1 MTDDGSADPAL
12 VAALDAWRG
21 APGPGTTAQVL
32 AALASARVFAAITA
46 TSTAEH
52 VEEGTG
58 LRAESSAEMALV
70 TLVAGAERALPVFT
84 STAAL
89 RRWRLDARPVPV
101 PGDAVCLAALEQGAT
116 TLLVDLDHAVT
127 GDALR
132 DLARGYVPV
141 VGSGPRLASRRTTE
155 ELGAASE
162 RAAAGVDEALRSAL
176 CAALADEPVVA
187 ARLLAGPR
195 GPVLGVVPTRVLA
208 PQEQAALAGRVAAR
222 LGGALPAEGLDLAV
236 VPADGPGEPLE
247 LGRRR
252 RRWRRG

>member
-1 MTDDGSADPAL
+1 VTDDGSPDPAL
-12 VAALDAWRG
+12 LAALEAWRS

-32 AALASARVFAAITA
+32 AALTTARVFAGITA

-52 VEEGTG
+52 VEQGTG

-70 TLVAGAERALPVFT
+70 TLVAGDERALPVFT

-155 ELGAASE
+155 ELGAVDAGE
-162 RAAAGVDEALRSAL
+162 GAGVDDGLRAALRDAL
-176 CAALADEPVVA
+176 REEPVVA
-187 ARLLAGPR
+187 ARLLSGPH
-195 GPVLGVVPTRVLA
+195 GPVLGVVPSRPLA

-222 LGGALPAEGLDLAV
+222 LGSALPAQGLDLAV
-236 VPADGPGEPLE
+236 VPADGPGEPLA
-247 LGRRR
+247 LGRRP